1 MVLIYLFNFKK
12 DSINFQ
18 WRCTSS
24 IPSSSIITIKL
35 SKNKLI
41 LGFSWH
47 NIPITWIFSFLFW
60 CKQSDSY
67 LFDGDRIF
75 ILVYVRN
82 IHLDICN
89 NEIWHFILQSWV
101 MVTKYGGI
109 LCMRRPHAVRK
120 EDLHIVSEILHAS
133 NT

>member
-1 MVLIYLFNFKK
+1 MVLIYLFLFRK

-18 WRCTSS
+18 QRCTSS
-24 IPSSSIITIKL
+24 ITSSSIITIELLKD
-35 SKNKLI
+35 KLI
-41 LGFSWH
+41 LGFSLH
-47 NIPITWIFSFLFW
+47 NVPITWIFSFLFW

-101 MVTKYGGI
+101 MVIKNGGI
-109 LCMRRPHAVRK
+109 LCIRRPHAMSK
-120 EDLHIVSEILHAS
+120 MLHTSDI
-133 NT
+133 